1 MERIKCVL
9 VCEEVEFIIPYDYKP
24 GSVAPA
30 HIIVLLLRSPQ
41 LTTSTNNEQMS
52 IMHFCWKSSY
62 E

>member
-9 VCEEVEFIIPYDYKP
+9 VCEEIEFIIPYDYKP

-52 IMHFCWKSSY
+52 IMHFC
-62 E
+62 